1 MQQAETVKKAEIA
14 EKPRI
19 GVFVC
24 HCGTNIGGIVNVPE
38 VVKYAKALP
47 DVVYAGENLYTC
59 SEEGL
64 ASIKSAIK
72 EHNLNRVVVASCSP
86 RTHEPLFRAACE
98 SVGVNKY
105 LFDLVNIRDHCSW
118 VHMHE
123 PEKATEKAMDLV
135 RMAVARARHLEA
147 QEETA
152 VQITKSAMVIGGGVA
167 GMTAAVSLA
176 DQGFDVTLVEKEPKL
191 GGMLNHLHLLYPGMK
206 SAGDTLEPIRGMV
219 EDSPRIRVM
228 TSTDV
233 KSVKGFVGNFD
244 VTLQGKDGKESQLK
258 IGTILVATGAAV
270 LAPKG
275 LYGYGELKGVI
286 TQLELEDVLKSGNLK
301 KPKSVVMIL
310 CAGSR
315 IPERPYCSRICCM
328 NAIKNAL
335 ILKERY
341 PDTDVYILYRDIQ
354 AYGRNYEEYYR
365 RTREMG
371 VTFIMFLKDDPPV
384 VSADGKE
391 LKVSVNDPL
400 IGERLDLKA
409 DLVVLS
415 TPFIPQE
422 MSKGLSQVLRV
433 PLSPDGFFMEAHA
446 KLRPVDFATEGI
458 FLCGTARGPADVPES
473 VGQAFGAAARAA
485 IPMALG
491 KVMAEA
497 ITPAVDIDLCIG
509 CGLCER
515 LCPYGAI
522 KVEQTSKGKKASVA
536 EAACKGCGVCGAAC
550 PEQAITMRHFT
561 NKQILA
567 QVEAAFAR

>member
-1 MQQAETVKKAEIA
+1 LGEVTGE

-24 HCGTNIGGIVNVPE
+24 HCGTNIGGIVKVPE
-38 VVKYAKALP
+38 VVEYAKTLP
-47 DVVYAGENLYTC
+47 DVVFADQNLYTC

-64 ASIKSAIK
+64 AAIKLAVK

-118 VHMHE
+118 VHMRE
-123 PEKATEKAMDLV
+123 PGKATEKAKDLV
-135 RMAVARARHLEA
+135 RMAVARARYLEA
-147 QEETA
+147 QQETK
-152 VQITKSAMVIGGGVA
+152 VSITKSAVVIGGGVA
-167 GMTAAVSLA
+167 GMTTAVSLA
-176 DQGFDVTLVEKEPKL
+176 DQGFDVTLVEKEAEL
-191 GGMLNHLHLLYPGMK
+191 GGLLNHLHLLYPGMK
-206 SAGDTLEPIRGMV
+206 SASETLAPIKRMV
-219 EDSPRIRVM
+219 EEHSRIKVM
-228 TSTDV
+228 TSTTL

-244 VTLQGKDGKESQLK
+244 VALQSDGEESQLK
-258 IGTILVATGAAV
+258 VGTIIVATGAAV
-270 LAPKG
+270 LQPKG
-275 LYGYGELKGVI
+275 LYGYGELRGVT
-286 TQLELEDVLKSGNLK
+286 TQLELEEMLRSGKLR

-315 IPERPYCSRICCM
+315 IPERPYCSRVCCM

-335 ILKERY
+335 VIKEKY
-341 PDTDVYILYRDIQ
+341 PDSNVYILYRDIQ

-365 RTREMG
+365 QAREEG
-371 VTFIMFLKDDPPV
+371 VTFVMFLKEKPPE
-384 VSADGKE
+384 VSPEGRE
-391 LKVSVNDPL
+391 IKVSVYDPL
-400 IGERLDLKA
+400 LGEQLDLKA

-415 TPFIPQE
+415 TPFVQRE
-422 MSKGLSQVLRV
+422 TGKELSQTLRV

-491 KVMAEA
+491 QVMAEA
-497 ITPAVDIDLCIG
+497 VTPMVDVDICVG

-522 KVEQTSKGKKASVA
+522 KVEKTPKGKKASVA
-536 EAACKGCGVCGAAC
+536 EAACKGCGVCGGSC
-550 PEQAITMRHFT
+550 PNQAITMRHFT